1 MNHMRMQPSEVL
13 QEPMEMLKGRI
24 MGQLN
29 GKFTGPFALAFTS
42 CVQGEG
48 VTSVASNFAA
58 SLAADIKRRIVVMD
72 GNLHCAGAK
81 SHPLLTDSHE
91 GNGHAG
97 NNEENKDQPL
107 AVRPIWQVANTNNNI
122 DLMYS
127 RVSFANPGRVFGAA
141 RFGDLLRQLK
151 EHYDFIVV
159 DCPPLMGISG
169 AAMLASQC
177 DATVMVVESGRIRRE
192 VIQRCIQNLEAT
204 GANLLGVV
212 LNKRTYPIPGFIYNR
227 L

>member
-1 MNHMRMQPSEVL
+1 MNFIRMQPPSEL
-13 QEPMEMLKGRI
+13 QEPLESLKGRI

-29 GKFTGPFALAFTS
+29 GRYAGPFALAFTS
-42 CVQGEG
+42 CTEGEG
-48 VTSVASNFAA
+48 VTSVAANFAA
-58 SLAADIKRRIVVMD
+58 SLAADVKRRIVVMD
-72 GNLHCAGAK
+72 GSLHRLN
-81 SHPLLTDSHE
+81 SQYPLLENPASRELGVKDE
-91 GNGHAG
+91 
-97 NNEENKDQPL
+97 NETGKQLP
-107 AVRPIWQVANTNNNI
+107 ARPIWQTINASGNI

-141 RFGDLLRQLK
+141 RFGELINQLK

-159 DCPPLMGISG
+159 DCPPLMGTSG

-177 DATVMVVESGRIRRE
+177 DASVLVVEAGRVRRE
-192 VIQRCIQNLEAT
+192 SIQRCIQNLEAT

-212 LNKRTYPIPGFIYNR
+212 LNKRKYPIPEFIYNR